1 MLIGHR
7 IKFVYAA
14 VATVAN
20 SQTGLCM
27 PQLPQL
33 PIKFVHAA
41 VTLGGR
47 GFRLAARLAANWCQC
62 WRAVS

>member
-27 PQLPQL
+27 PLSCRSCRLSLCMPQL
-33 PIKFVHAA
+33 PWVAEVFGSQPGSQQI
-41 VTLGGR
+41 G
-47 GFRLAARLAANWCQC
+47 
-62 WRAVS
+62 VSVREP

>member
-33 PIKFVHAA
+33 LIKFVHAA
-41 VTLGGR
+41 VTLVAEVFGSQPGSQQI
-47 GFRLAARLAANWCQC
+47 G
-62 WRAVS
+62 VSVREP